1 MSVDSEIL
9 LEIDFLVIT
18 PSNDSNLDFPGHI
31 LKISQNQSP
40 AHKFENFQKKIT
52 GPLNAGQ
59 EFSICQ
65 RLGVAG
71 SLVSYAYIHQY

>member
-1 MSVDSEIL
+1 MYVDSEIL

-18 PSNDSNLDFPGHI
+18 PSNDSNLVFLGHI
-31 LKISQNQSP
+31 FKISQNQSP
-40 AHKFENFQKKIT
+40 AHKLEISPGKKT

-59 EFSICQ
+59 EFFICQ
-65 RLGVAG
+65 RLGIAG